1 MTPSPLRF
9 ALIGH
14 GRIGR
19 CVLQA
24 WRQGGLPGWAPAA
37 VLVRTLP
44 AEPDPLL
51 TTDVPAF
58 LATAPDVFIDA
69 AGPQALAAH
78 GAAALAVAPLWTVS
92 AAALADAALYA
103 RLESAVRASGHRL
116 RVLPGAIAGLDGVAM
131 AATDPAC
138 RLSLDV
144 KLLPDEQPAAELF
157 SGSVREAARRFPHS
171 VNVAAA
177 AALAGPGLDASTIR
191 VSRPGPVP
199 HNRLA
204 LQASSQLGR
213 VHAETQPRVAEGVHP
228 VAASIVAAL
237 RQHLLPIW
245 VG

>member
-9 ALIGH
+9 GLIGH

-24 WRQGGLPGWAPAA
+24 WRDGALSGWTPSA
-37 VLVRTLP
+37 VLVRSLP
-44 AEPDPLL
+44 HAPDPLL
-51 TTDVPAF
+51 TADPQAF
-58 LATAPDVFIDA
+58 MATMPDVFIDA
-69 AGPQALAAH
+69 AGPEALAAL
-78 GAAALAVAPLWTVS
+78 GEAALGVAPLWTVS

-138 RLSLDV
+138 SLSLDV
-144 KLLPDEQPAAELF
+144 ELRPDEQPAAELF
-157 SGSVREAARRFPHS
+157 SGSVREAALRFAHS

-237 RQHLLPIW
+237 RQKLQPIW